1 MSVASLL
8 LSSPPPAPAMPG
20 GAGAEAS
27 RGDRWIDSREIWAL
41 VPFCHQLALRLSVKK
56 RRDVPWSSPRF
67 ILPVYFLCVGQSR
80 QEEIISSGS
89 MGSVNFC
96 ITSSLSHLPK
106 RLDDFPFRG
115 RIGHFFLL
123 KKPNS
128 RTHSENSME
137 LSSESRR
144 NNSSFSLGRW
154 KCFQFSH
161 PVTFVRSSD
170 ISKIAKSHLVKMSW
184 PC

>member
-1 MSVASLL
+1 MSASPAGVERGWVDVRCLSLALL
-8 LSSPPPAPAMPG
+8 PPTAPAMPG

-27 RGDRWIDSREIWAL
+27 RGDRWIDSRETWAL

-115 RIGHFFLL
+115 RIGHFFFLSQIAGL
-123 KKPNS
+123 TR
-128 RTHSENSME
+128 RTAWNYHQSQE
-137 LSSESRR
+137 
-144 NNSSFSLGRW
+144 GTIV
-154 KCFQFSH
+154 
-161 PVTFVRSSD
+161 P
-170 ISKIAKSHLVKMSW
+170 LV
-184 PC
+184 